1 MKRVI
6 HFSLL
11 VLLSIGL
18 TGCFIFTSSSK
29 SSTQSTS
36 SSQTT
41 TVKKST
47 SELLAKRW
55 KGLRVYRES
64 NGKQFDSRQLSSKW
78 MQFYTNGTCYENGFI
93 GTDGKQQLRWIVS
106 GNKLTIK
113 GKNLTFADGNLSDDK
128 IEYNIVSIS
137 DTQLH
142 LSRWDGKQQDGSN
155 IIRHILLHY

>member
-1 MKRVI
+1 MKRFLQ
-6 HFSLL
+6 FSML
-11 VLLSIGL
+11 VLLSVGL

-29 SSTQSTS
+29 SSQTAS
-36 SSQTT
+36 SDQTT
-41 TVKKST
+41 TVKRT
-47 SELLAKRW
+47 TADILAKRW

-78 MQFYTNGTCYENGFI
+78 MQFYSNGTCYENGFI
-93 GTDGKQQLRWIVS
+93 GTDGKQQLRWTLS

-128 IEYNIVSIS
+128 IVYDIVSIS

-142 LSRWDGKQQDGSN
+142 LSRWDGRQQDGTN
-155 IIRHILLHY
+155 ITRHILLYY

>member
-1 MKRVI
+1 MKRFLQ
-6 HFSLL
+6 FSML

-29 SSTQSTS
+29 SSQTTS
-36 SSQTT
+36 SDQTT
-41 TVKKST
+41 TVKRT
-47 SELLAKRW
+47 TADILAKRW

-78 MQFYTNGTCYENGFI
+78 MQFYSNGTCYENGFI
-93 GTDGKQQLRWIVS
+93 GTDGQQQLRLTFS
-106 GNKLTIK
+106 GSKLTIK

-128 IEYNIVSIS
+128 IVYDIVSIS

-142 LSRWDGKQQDGSN
+142 LSRWDGRQQDGTN
-155 IIRHILLHY
+155 ITRHILLYY

>member
-1 MKRVI
+1 MKRFLQ
-6 HFSLL
+6 FSML
-11 VLLSIGL
+11 VLLSVGL

-29 SSTQSTS
+29 SSQTTS
-36 SSQTT
+36 SDQAT
-41 TVKKST
+41 TVKRT
-47 SELLAKRW
+47 TADILAKRW

-78 MQFYTNGTCYENGFI
+78 MQFYSNGTCYENGFI
-93 GTDGKQQLRWIVS
+93 GTDGKQQLRWTLS

-128 IEYNIVSIS
+128 IVYDIVSIS

-142 LSRWDGKQQDGSN
+142 LSRWDGRQQDGTN
-155 IIRHILLHY
+155 ITRHILLYY

>member
-1 MKRVI
+1 MKRFLQ
-6 HFSLL
+6 FSML
-11 VLLSIGL
+11 VLLSVGL

-29 SSTQSTS
+29 SSQTTS
-36 SSQTT
+36 SDQTT
-41 TVKKST
+41 TVKRT
-47 SELLAKRW
+47 TADILAKRW

-78 MQFYTNGTCYENGFI
+78 IQFYSNGTCYEKGFI
-93 GTDGKQQLRWIVS
+93 GTDGKQQLRWTLS

-128 IEYNIVSIS
+128 IVYDIVSIS

-142 LSRWDGKQQDGSN
+142 LSRWDGRQQDGTN
-155 IIRHILLHY
+155 ITRHILLYY